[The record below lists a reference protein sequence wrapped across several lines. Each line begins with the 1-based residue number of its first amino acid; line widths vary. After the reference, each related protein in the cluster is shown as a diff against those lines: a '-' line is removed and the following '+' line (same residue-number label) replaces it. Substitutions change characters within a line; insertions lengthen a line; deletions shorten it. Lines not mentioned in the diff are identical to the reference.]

1 MGTSGAYGGSAGFGP
16 VRDPIAEWVGGGD
29 APPAGGGGPGGPP
42 DGERPDG
49 NDTDRPAPPPP
60 QVARSLAAL
69 GRAISYGSTAA
80 GASGRGPAVRTGR
93 SGGGGGGGRTRSGG
107 RTTGRA
113 SASGG
118 SAVAAGYASRVGGAA
133 PVPGTDMT
141 AEELARRT
149 PMQQAALI
157 VGVAAPDGP
166 PDGDDNPFH
175 DEEIRRANGQFAEWI
190 IAQETAPSPADT
202 VRRWVV
208 EYTWQVWLREVG
220 QQLRQI
226 ADPREMQRR
235 ETRMRTYLEA
245 RVAALD
251 VRTTGV
257 TQDDF
262 RTAIDTCF
270 GSLARVFDEE
280 AP

>member
-16 VRDPIAEWVGGGD
+16 VRDPIAEWVGGD
-29 APPAGGGGPGGPP
+29 AAPDGGGGPGGQP
-42 DGERPDG
+42 DRDRPDG
-49 NDTDRPAPPPP
+49 KDAERPVTPPP
-60 QVARSLAAL
+60 QVAKSLAAL
-69 GRAISYGSTAA
+69 GRALSYGSTAA
-80 GASGRGPAVRTGR
+80 GRSGRGPAVRTGR
-93 SGGGGGGGRTRSGG
+93 SGGAGGGGRTRSGG
-107 RTTGRA
+107 RTIGRA
-113 SASGG
+113 AASGG
-118 SAVAAGYASRVGGAA
+118 SAVATGYGSRVGGAA
-133 PVPGTDMT
+133 PVPGTDLT
-141 AEELARRT
+141 AEELARLT

-166 PDGDDNPFH
+166 PDDDSPFH
-175 DEEIRRANGQFAEWI
+175 DDEIRRANGQFAEWI
-190 IAQETAPSPADT
+190 IAQETAPTPADT

-220 QQLRQI
+220 HQLRQI
-226 ADPREMQRR
+226 ADSRDMQRR

-262 RTAIDTCF
+262 RTAIETCL

-280 AP
+280 AT